1 MMSKIKL
8 CRDCGVP
15 MQVSK
20 GQTWQTNG
28 VISETKDPDHRMV
41 FFESENLQNVYKN
54 IEDTIGASIERIIVE
69 SQSRSTREYL
79 EKLISP
85 VVRKLLVLFYPGL
98 IAARTSGIADLYG
111 YGKLNVM
118 DLKIQRIPFG
128 DHKGDH
134 MVMGVKNPYSTY
146 RVGADILGG
155 MEATTGRACTV
166 NREAVDEAT
175 YSFTIRAGSH
185 PTELKERL
193 GRKKYLQKSGNIALE
208 RCPSCGIPL
217 GVARCQWDLDKGIIT
232 DRDSARRMAIF
243 GPGAADAA
251 FEDLEAELGET
262 IPETVIGAQRQYVK
276 ASMKSEDYHNFISGL
291 EEVLA
296 IRGVGMLA
304 RFEADNRHISV
315 TIENACLHLWMVGI
329 IQGLFE
335 LGTGNSTTSREWN
348 LSSEGVLTVTVRA

>member
-1 MMSKIKL
+1 MSKITQ
-8 CRDCGVP
+8 CRECGVP
-15 MQVSK
+15 LQVSK

-28 VISETKDPDHRMV
+28 VITETKDPDHRMV

-98 IAARTSGIADLYG
+98 IARRTSGIADLYG
-111 YGKLNVM
+111 YGKLNVI
-118 DLKIQRIPFG
+118 DLKIQRIPFADHMG
-128 DHKGDH
+128 DY
-134 MVMGVKNPYSTY
+134 MVMGVRNPYSIY

-155 MEATTGRACTV
+155 FEATTGRACTV
-166 NREAVDEAT
+166 NREAIDEDT
-175 YSFTIRAGSH
+175 YRFTIKAGSH
-185 PTELKERL
+185 PPELKERL
-193 GRKKYLQKSGNIALE
+193 GRKKYIQESGNIVLE

-217 GVARCQWDLDKGIIT
+217 GVARCQWDLEEGVIT
-232 DRDSARRMAIF
+232 NRDSGRRMAIF

-251 FEDLEAELGET
+251 FEDLEAELGEA
-262 IPETVIGAQRQYVK
+262 IPETVIDAQRDYIK
-276 ASMKSEDYHNFISGL
+276 ASMRSEDYHNFISRL
-291 EEVLA
+291 EEVFAL
-296 IRGVGMLA
+296 RGVGMLT
-304 RFEADNRHISV
+304 RFEADDRHVSV
-315 TIENACLHLWMVGI
+315 TIENSCLLLWMVGI

-335 LGTGNSTTSREWN
+335 LGTGNSNTNREWE